1 MRDPSLRLKNI
12 LDGFQNDLSGL
23 IHSSHSHFFVNLFE
37 IFTQIGS
44 NSQDLKKFVVDL
56 SRKETIINL
65 SQNIDNMSN
74 LVSGR
79 PVTTLLN
86 KSDLLSETGLKEILE
101 KHKGKKVVLDFWAS
115 WCGDCLTG
123 LPSLQDLQEET
134 KNVDYVFLSVDRSSE
149 RWKRAITKFN
159 IQGDHYFFT
168 EGYTNTLTEYVSLD
182 WIPRYM
188 VIDEQGIIID
198 AKSTRASDKEFRKLL
213 LEN

>member
-1 MRDPSLRLKNI
+1 MKKVI
-12 LDGFQNDLSGL
+12 LFVTL
-23 IHSSHSHFFVNLFE
+23 IF
-37 IFTQIGS
+37 G
-44 NSQDLKKFVVDL
+44 
-56 SRKETIINL
+56 
-65 SQNIDNMSN
+65 
-74 LVSGR
+74 
-79 PVTTLLN
+79 
-86 KSDLLSETGLKEILE
+86 LLSSCSESKSAPSYLNNKPFPEDIQQYKIQNVNGEMVTLKEILE
-101 KHKGKKVVLDFWAS
+101 KHKGKKIVLDFWAS